1 MRYLTFRV
9 GDHVGAGLVHLES
22 NKVIDLGTAFFKQFR
37 RPYKF
42 HDLLDFLKAD
52 GMEKVR
58 DLNLQKLKN
67 ERDCVYPLE
76 ECDVLAPIRRPTKIV
91 AVGLNYKAHAA
102 EQNKP
107 PPESPLLFMK
117 APNIV
122 IGPEDEIHIPKAAPG
137 QVDYEAEL
145 AVVIGKGGFEIPR
158 AKASEHIF
166 GYTILNDVTARDLQQ
181 SEKQWFRAKSFATFA
196 PMGPHVITPDEL
208 KPDAFIE
215 LRLNGSVM
223 QSSKID
229 DLIFGVDVLIEFIS
243 AGFALEAGDVIST
256 GTPSGVGV
264 FRNPP
269 VFLKSGDEMETE
281 IEGVGVLRNRVK

>member
-1 MRYLTFRV
+1 MRFLTFRV
-9 GDHVGAGLVHLES
+9 GDHVGAGLIYPES
-22 NKVIDLGTAFFKQFR
+22 QKVLDLSAAFFKQFR

-52 GMEKVR
+52 GMDKVR
-58 DLNLQKLKN
+58 DLSLQKLKN

-76 ECDVLAPIRRPTKIV
+76 DCEVLAPIPRPPKIV
-91 AVGLNYKAHAA
+91 CVGLNYKAHAA

-107 PPESPLLFMK
+107 SPETPLLFMK

-122 IGPEDEIHIPKAAPG
+122 VGPEDDVRIPEAAPEK
-137 QVDYEAEL
+137 VDYECEL
-145 AVVIGKGGFEIPR
+145 AVVIGKAGFAIPP
-158 AKASEHIF
+158 AKSKEHIF
-166 GYTILNDVTARDLQQ
+166 GYTIMNDVTARDLQA

-196 PMGPHVITPDEL
+196 PMGPHVVTADEL
-208 KPDAFIE
+208 KPDACID

-223 QSSKID
+223 QSGKIND
-229 DLIFGVDVLIEFIS
+229 MIFTPEFLVPYVS
-243 AGFALEAGDVIST
+243 AGFALEVGDVIST

-269 VFLKSGDEMETE
+269 VFMRPGDEIEAE
-281 IEGVGVLRNRVK
+281 IEGIGVLRNRVK